1 MAMPDL
7 PIYNRTGD
15 KVGDF
20 AIEATDLAPSI
31 NRQLLHDAVVM
42 YQANTRLGTA
52 SSKTRAQ
59 VAGSTKKMY
68 RQKGTGNAR
77 AGSRRSGIRRGGGHI
92 FAKKPRSFYYRLPRK
107 ALKLATR
114 MAIASRV
121 KDDEVVI
128 VDELNFDAPKTKDMA
143 TILKS
148 LKIDAGT
155 TLVAVESYSRDLY
168 LSTRNIEGVDVMPV
182 SDINALVV
190 LKPHRVLFTQA
201 ALQALKDGSVAGN
214 NASPEK
220 DQAAATE

>member
-7 PIYNRTGD
+7 PIYSRSGD
-15 KVGDF
+15 NVGSF
-20 AIEATDLAPSI
+20 AIEASDIAPSI
-31 NRQLLHDAVVM
+31 NKQLLHDAVVM

-92 FAKKPRSFYYRLPRK
+92 FAKQPRSFYYRLPRK

-114 MAIASRV
+114 MAVAARV
-121 KDDEVVI
+121 KDDEVMVI
-128 VDELNFDAPKTKDMA
+128 DELGFDAPKTKDMA
-143 TILKS
+143 GILKA

-155 TLVAVESYSRDLY
+155 TLVAVESYCRDLY
-168 LSTRNIEGVDVMPV
+168 LSSRNIAGVEVMPV
-182 SDINALVV
+182 SDINALAV
-190 LKPHRVLFTQA
+190 LRPHRVLFTKA
-201 ALQALKDGSVAGN
+201 ALEAFKSGEVAAN
-214 NASPEK
+214 NKSE
-220 DQAAATE
+220 AADAGAEA